1 MNGLTY
7 NMGVHIK
14 EYKKGIYSMD
24 VIQIKN
30 NLYII
35 IEISDEE
42 FKIYISQSR
51 ENPYPINPILSNENQ
66 LDFIQYIYVYQYW
79 IDAMQTMNSSIVK
92 ISSNFMYY
100 LDRKNQKTY
109 RITFKNM
116 ENEFIKLDLSELYG
130 IID

>member
-7 NMGVHIK
+7 NMGVYIK
-14 EYKKGIYSMD
+14 ENKKGIYSMD

-42 FKIYISQSR
+42 FKLYISPSR
-51 ENPYPINPILSNENQ
+51 ENPYPINPILSNENR

-92 ISSNFMYY
+92 ISSNFIYQ
-100 LDRKNQKTY
+100 LDRKNKKTY
-109 RITFKNM
+109 RITFKNT
-116 ENEFIKLDLSELYG
+116 ENEFIKLDLSDLYG